1 MARRRTWRLSCQHV
15 PADPSAFGTPPC
27 GDFRL
32 VSLDE
37 GRPLYAWV
45 SCLVGLCG
53 RFLRGRRLRGTACC
67 CERGSCARWRRGSL
81 ATCPWR
87 SGPWIK
93 FAAFCGRSWGLA
105 GGRRCRC
112 PSCIR
117 RRRGRGGAVRRDR
130 TRADAAAR
138 PEGPGDGAGDDARG
152 DRGRAG
158 REGGELL
165 PAVAA
170 ARVPDPN
177 EVPRRRASEGRSDP
191 CQGVHHEG
199 RLQPRCG

>member
-1 MARRRTWRLSCQHV
+1 MGELFGRTLREV
-15 PADPSAFGTPPC
+15 PSGKEVAGHGLLLRAGF
-27 GDFRL
+27 
-32 VSLDE
+32 V
-37 GRPLYAWV
+37 RPLAA
-45 SCLVGLCG
+45 GL
-53 RFLRGRRLRGTACC
+53 
-67 CERGSCARWRRGSL
+67 L

-158 REGGELL
+158 REGGELV

-177 EVPRRRASEGRSDP
+177 EVPRRGAFGGRRR
-191 CQGVHHEG
+191 G
-199 RLQPRCG
+199 